1 MTGDVPDTY
10 YSATS
15 APRAPRPKLTQDVD
29 TGVCIVGGGLAGLWT
44 ARSLARRGYD
54 VAVIEGRTIAG
65 EASGRNGGFV
75 SAGYAE
81 RLSRIIDRVG
91 ISQAKSLY
99 ALSRRGMEIVGD
111 FIAEGVPGVEPMPGR
126 LNVQRFDDEQGAR
139 RQADLLAEQ
148 FDHEMVVW
156 PTERVRETLKT
167 DRYYQALHDA
177 DAFCVHPLNLALALA
192 ADIERHG
199 GRIFE
204 QTVAMGA
211 DLEGVRKWV
220 TTDGGRVRAQEVVFC
235 GSAFIGDGFPSLARA
250 ILPVSTY
257 VCVTQRIPET
267 LKETIG
273 YSGGIADTR
282 RAGDYYRIVGERLL
296 WGGRISMGT
305 GVPRRLARRLGR
317 DIARVYPALKGV
329 EIEYAWSG
337 VMGYAIHRMPQ
348 IGMLRPGAWVA
359 SAFGG
364 HGLNTTAMAGE
375 LIASAILDH
384 DERWRQFIPFGLV
397 WAGGGIGRRIT
408 QLVYWG
414 MQLRDKVEEANA
426 HRKERALRRLAAKED
441 QRKLAEAKAAEE
453 AAQRAKEEAE
463 AKRKR
468 EQEELAKL
476 LAREEAEEKRKAAEE
491 ERLLAA
497 NKGSVAGKA
506 EEPKS
511 VSFDVIVEEPAPA
524 LPEKRMPR
532 ITDTV
537 VVPLVPAEADA
548 RKAEAVADA
557 DLETAEEKNDEPAS
571 KKKKKPR
578 KKASD

>member
-1 MTGDVPDTY
+1 MTGDAPDTY

-15 APRAPRPKLTQDVD
+15 APRAPRPKLAQDID

-44 ARSLARRGYD
+44 ARTLARRGYD
-54 VAVIEGRTIAG
+54 VAIIEGRTIAG

-81 RLSRIIDRVG
+81 RLPRIIDRVG
-91 ISQAKSLY
+91 IAQAKSLY
-99 ALSRRGMEIVGD
+99 ALSRLGIEIVGN
-111 FIAEGVPGVEPMPGR
+111 FIAEGIPGVEPVPGR
-126 LNVQRFDDEQGAR
+126 LNVQRYDDEEGAR
-139 RQADLLAEQ
+139 RQADLLGEQ

-156 PTERVRETLKT
+156 PTERVRGALKT

-177 DAFCVHPLNLALALA
+177 DAFSIHPLNLALALA
-192 ADIERHG
+192 ADIEDHG

-204 QTVAMGA
+204 QTVAIGA

-220 TTDGGRVRAQEVVFC
+220 TTDGGRVRAQDVVFC
-235 GSAFIGDGFPSLARA
+235 GSAFIGDGFPSLSRT

-257 VCVTQRIPET
+257 VCVTQRIPDK

-273 YSGGIADTR
+273 YFGGIADTR

-296 WGGRISMGT
+296 WGGRISTGT
-305 GVPRRLARRLGR
+305 KVPRRLPRRMAR
-317 DIARVYPALKGV
+317 DIARVYPSLKGV
-329 EIEYAWSG
+329 EIEHAWSG

-375 LIASAILDH
+375 LIASAIVDH

-397 WAGGGIGRRIT
+397 WAGGSIGRRTT

-414 MQLRDKVEEANA
+414 MQLRDKIEEANA
-426 HRKERALRRLAAKED
+426 HRKERAANRQAAREEARRLAEV
-441 QRKLAEAKAAEE
+441 KAAED
-453 AAQRAKEEAE
+453 AARRAKEEAE

-476 LAREEAEEKRKAAEE
+476 LAREEAEEKRKVEE
-491 ERLLAA
+491 ETRR
-497 NKGSVAGKA
+497 VADKPGA
-506 EEPKS
+506 PPEPGDLPSSFTVVEIEET
-511 VSFDVIVEEPAPA
+511 APA
-524 LPEKRMPR
+524 EPEKRMPR
-532 ITDTV
+532 ITEPV
-537 VVPLVPAEADA
+537 VAPLVPATGEE
-548 RKAEAVADA
+548 KTPEAVADSA
-557 DLETAEEKNDEPAS
+557 AEAAEKKSEPAA

-578 KKASD
+578 KKSDSE